1 MVSLFLVVSPNVKM
15 KDGFITS
22 VVFDN
27 LALTLILGVS
37 PARDSRRASDHFE
50 KMGECLHH
58 SSHHAPCHLSFLF
71 ILPIVIHYHYFE
83 TMVECFHHSS
93 HRDGRRIFSSTIQ
106 KKGSTFSLVR

>member
-1 MVSLFLVVSPNVKM
+1 MVSFFLVVSPNVKM

-50 KMGECLHH
+50 TMEECLHH
-58 SSHHAPCHLSFLF
+58 SSHHAPFLF
-71 ILPIVIHYHYFE
+71 FIIIVVIHLIYYY
-83 TMVECFHHSS
+83 
-93 HRDGRRIFSSTIQ
+93 
-106 KKGSTFSLVR
+106 SLLLF

>member
-1 MVSLFLVVSPNVKM
+1 MYSFRLDWDEWALNYQQVHQILSRSFEMVVTKVSWFGSFFLVVSPNVKM

-37 PARDSRRASDHFE
+37 PARDSRRASDHFG

-58 SSHHAPCHLSFLF
+58 SLHHAPF
-71 ILPIVIHYHYFE
+71 
-83 TMVECFHHSS
+83 
-93 HRDGRRIFSSTIQ
+93 
-106 KKGSTFSLVR
+106 

>member
-1 MVSLFLVVSPNVKM
+1 MVSFFLVVSQNVKM

-58 SSHHAPCHLSFLF
+58 SSHHAPFYLLLLLLLLSILYIIIILYYSLLLF
-71 ILPIVIHYHYFE
+71 
-83 TMVECFHHSS
+83 
-93 HRDGRRIFSSTIQ
+93 
-106 KKGSTFSLVR
+106 

>member
-1 MVSLFLVVSPNVKM
+1 MVSFFLVVSPNVKM

-27 LALTLILGVS
+27 LVLTLILGVS

-58 SSHHAPCHLSFLF
+58 SSHHAPFYLLLYYYYILLSILYIIIILYYSLLLF
-71 ILPIVIHYHYFE
+71 
-83 TMVECFHHSS
+83 
-93 HRDGRRIFSSTIQ
+93 
-106 KKGSTFSLVR
+106 

>member
-1 MVSLFLVVSPNVKM
+1 MVSFFLVVSPNVKM

-37 PARDSRRASDHFE
+37 PARDSRRASDHFG

-58 SSHHAPCHLSFLF
+58 SSHHAPF
-71 ILPIVIHYHYFE
+71 
-83 TMVECFHHSS
+83 
-93 HRDGRRIFSSTIQ
+93 
-106 KKGSTFSLVR
+106 

>member
-1 MVSLFLVVSPNVKM
+1 MVSFFLVVSPNVKM

-58 SSHHAPCHLSFLF
+58 SSHHAPFLF
-71 ILPIVIHYHYFE
+71 FIIIVVIHLIYYY
-83 TMVECFHHSS
+83 
-93 HRDGRRIFSSTIQ
+93 
-106 KKGSTFSLVR
+106 SLLLF